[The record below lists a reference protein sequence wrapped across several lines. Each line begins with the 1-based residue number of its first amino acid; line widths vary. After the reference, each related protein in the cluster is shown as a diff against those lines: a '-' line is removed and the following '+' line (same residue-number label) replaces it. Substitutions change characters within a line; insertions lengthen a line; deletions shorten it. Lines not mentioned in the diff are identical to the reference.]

1 MRVLAASFPDD
12 ASAHEARERLL
23 SELALAADQI
33 DVESLAQPRDHAG
46 PVAILA
52 GRLQEDVVTAA
63 RDVVERHGGTVMMD
77 IDAAE
82 SNA

>member
-12 ASAHEARERLL
+12 VSAREARTKLL
-23 SELALAADQI
+23 SELALDSDQI
-33 DVESLAQPRDHAG
+33 DVESLAQPPNRSG
-46 PVAILA
+46 PVAVLA
-52 GRLQEDVVTAA
+52 GRFEEHVVTAA
-63 RDVVERHGGTVMMD
+63 REVVERHGGTVMMD